1 MAITPTY
8 VPLAT
13 VTLASADGSV
23 DFTSIP
29 QSFSDL
35 ILVANYGAASAG
47 FSGKAY
53 LNADTTPG
61 NYTSV
66 RMVGNG
72 STYYSSATGESIRW
86 EVQATA
92 NSLVMLQI
100 MDYSAT
106 NKHKTVLVRA
116 SNAGAAVEA
125 SVSRWNQTTAVD
137 AVRLAFGTNFTIGST
152 FSLYGVN

>member
-1 MAITPTY
+1 MPTPTY
-8 VPLAT
+8 IPLAT

-29 QSFSDL
+29 ATYRDL

-53 LNADTTPG
+53 LNADTTTS
-61 NYTSV
+61 NYSGV

-72 STYYSSATGESIRW
+72 STFYSSATGESIRW

-92 NSLVMLQI
+92 NSQVMLQI

-106 NKHKTVLVRA
+106 DKHKTVLVRA
-116 SNAGAAVEA
+116 SNGGVAVEA
-125 SVSRWNQTTAVD
+125 SASRWNQTTAVN